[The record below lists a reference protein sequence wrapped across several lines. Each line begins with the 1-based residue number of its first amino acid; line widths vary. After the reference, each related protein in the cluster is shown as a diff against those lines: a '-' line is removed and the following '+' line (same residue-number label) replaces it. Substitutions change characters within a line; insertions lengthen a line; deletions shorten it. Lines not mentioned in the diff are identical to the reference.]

1 MTENI
6 QTADLIPVKPRK
18 KWYFRWW
25 AIAIFFILLYLI
37 AAFVLLATALDSQ
50 PVAQTSISSA
60 ALVDEAELYLN
71 SQDDPFWGE
80 KDALVKIVEFGDF
93 QCPYCRQSFLVV
105 REILNKYQNDIYFVY
120 RDFPVVSIHQEALKA
135 AEAAQCAL
143 EQEKFWPMHDKLFIN
158 QENLS
163 LTDLK
168 VYAMEIGLNSFEF
181 NNCLD
186 SGKYS
191 AEVIQDYED
200 GIGLGVIGTPTFFI
214 NGYRISGSIPSEIFI
229 KLIEQAKSEAG
240 SL

>member
-1 MTENI
+1 MTENS
-6 QTADLIPVKPRK
+6 QTADPVPAKPKK

-25 AIAIFFILLYLI
+25 AIIIFLILLYLVI
-37 AAFVLLATALDSQ
+37 TFILLATASDSR
-50 PVAQTSISSA
+50 PSVQTSISSA
-60 ALVDEAELYLN
+60 NRADEAELYLN
-71 SQDDPFWGE
+71 SQDDPFFGQ

-93 QCPYCRQSFLVV
+93 QCPYCRQSFPVV
-105 REILNKYQNDIYFVY
+105 REILSKYQNDIYFVY
-120 RDFPVVSIHQEALKA
+120 RDFPVISIHQEALKA

-168 VYAMEIGLNSFEF
+168 VYAMEIGLDTAKF
-181 NNCLD
+181 NGCLD

-214 NGYRISGSIPSEIFI
+214 NGYRISGSIPSEIFTR
-229 KLIEQAKSEAG
+229 LIEQAKSEG